1 MPVQTKIA
9 PEIQKVIEHRSD
21 PAERVTERLAIGK
34 TVHQGDVYLHRVAA
48 DHPRGVE
55 RGSRQVAVGTTVGS
69 RHIAEGELKVFEGEQ
84 LPAYLKAP
92 EWCAKGDLLGPVVVA
107 AKPWLLTHPEHAAH
121 RIPAG
126 TFQVTYQADY
136 ATRRRVQD

>member
-1 MPVQTKIA
+1 MQTKIA

-55 RGSRQVAVGTTVGS
+55 RGSRQVAVGTTVG
-69 RHIAEGELKVFEGEQ
+69 Q
-84 LPAYLKAP
+84 LRRT
-92 EWCAKGDLLGPVVVA
+92 G
-107 AKPWLLTHPEHAAH
+107 
-121 RIPAG
+121 
-126 TFQVTYQADY
+126 
-136 ATRRRVQD
+136 RRVLPRLPYHRYDPIERSPGCIRK